1 MIDRTN
7 QSEQLPTGIAR
18 RRFLGQVAIGTTAFT
33 IVPRHALGVSGHTP
47 PSERLNIAGVGMGGQ
62 GTGLIQR
69 FADHNIVAATPIIGL
84 DQASPTYQL
93 DFVALGCDFDR
104 FRALQD
110 QSA

>member
-69 FADHNIVAATPIIGL
+69 FGDLFSLRPSNTSNELARTTTVRHREP
-84 DQASPTYQL
+84 
-93 DFVALGCDFDR
+93 
-104 FRALQD
+104 
-110 QSA
+110 